1 MTAEGT
7 QCPEEASGKRNI
19 ILIGM
24 MATGKSAVGALVAE
38 ELGYEMV
45 DLDQEIVREAGR
57 SIPQIFAEDG
67 EAVFRAMETERLR
80 EALQGT
86 GRVIATGGGA
96 VLASANV
103 EMMKKNG
110 IVAALTATA
119 EEIIARVAG
128 DRNRP
133 LLAGNAEENVRRILE
148 ERKDAYCFAHCTVDT
163 TGLTAAEVC
172 QRILTHYRVLAFK
185 HVG

>member
-1 MTAEGT
+1 MTS
-7 QCPEEASGKRNI
+7 EEERLSDNRGFSGNL

-24 MATGKSAVGALVAE
+24 MATGKSAIGTLLAE

-45 DLDQEIVREAGR
+45 DLDAEIVRHEGR
-57 SIPQIFAEDG
+57 CIPEIFAENG
-67 EAVFRAMETERLR
+67 EVYFRTSESDRLR
-80 EALQGT
+80 EVLERD
-86 GRVIATGGGA
+86 RVIVATGGGA
-96 VLASANV
+96 VLAAANANL
-103 EMMKKNG
+103 MKEKG
-110 IVAALTATA
+110 IVVALSATA

-148 ERKDAYCFAHCTVDT
+148 ERKDAYSFAHCTVDT
-163 TGLTAAEVC
+163 TGLTEDEVC

-185 HVG
+185 HV